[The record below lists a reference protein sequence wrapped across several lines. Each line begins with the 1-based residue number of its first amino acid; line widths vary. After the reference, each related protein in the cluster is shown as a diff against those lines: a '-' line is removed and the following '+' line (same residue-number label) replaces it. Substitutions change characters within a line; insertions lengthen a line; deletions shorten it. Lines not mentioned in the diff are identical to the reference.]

1 MNKKEIEIGKLYKYI
16 GISGKAIWLHMHLGY
31 IYPKEIGMVLEA
43 NLTYSPQ
50 DGPDGYGSIKII
62 SQNGIV
68 GYVFYSK
75 EEWQKIQ

>member
-1 MNKKEIEIGKLYKYI
+1 VNKKEIEIGKLYKYT

-31 IYPKEIGMVLEA
+31 IYPNEIGMILEA

-50 DGPDGYGSIKII
+50 DGSGSIKII

-68 GYVFYSK
+68 GYVFCSK
-75 EEWQKIQ
+75 GEWKKIQ